1 MIPTYFKLACRSL
14 ISKKHNSIIS
24 VLGLGVGIATA
35 LLVGAYIINENSFD
49 KFQKNYSR
57 IYRIVNKT
65 GNSAELDKEYINS
78 SHDALAGID
87 KVCRMNIFFA
97 MIGNGANPVN
107 VNRLV
112 IADSAFFQIFSFP
125 LLSGSPNDVL
135 NGPNKIVIS
144 QSLESKLF
152 PNASGIGKQVR
163 IDMKEYCTVTGI
175 MKDSPVNSSI
185 QPDAVVSSSTRNQ
198 RYTGGDYWNNNGN
211 FHIELA
217 QYYILLRNVE
227 DSVQIL
233 KFIRNTYTE
242 KWREE
247 SPKLNLQPLAD
258 LYSST
263 GIEDLGNMMH
273 SNKKLLFLLMSI
285 GFVVLLLAIINTFN
299 ILLSE
304 SFAEK
309 KRASILKTS
318 GAAKHHIVW
327 QGLVTL
333 SLTLFISL
341 VFALFIVDSAL
352 PWFCTE
358 VERQISIKTFL
369 SLPYLIFV
377 AGTFILLILAIGFYP
392 SVYFAKSNPIDLL
405 RKGGLRKFSFLG
417 ISRATL
423 VFQFVSAIILII
435 SVITIVKE
443 TRFVRQHQ
451 LGYRP
456 DYLLFINVH
465 YTFSK
470 QINTLKQELLK
481 NPSILQAT
489 ASFGAPGNIYSES
502 ENKVNEKDMRYWE
515 ISCDEDFFST
525 LGIKLK
531 EGRFFLPGE
540 KGRACVVNEMFY
552 KNAEFKDLSTAIC
565 RTIPIVGVVEDFN
578 TESLHSEIKPGAIFF
593 SDEGLTCLSLRIS
606 SDNVDKT
613 LDYIGKV
620 WQNMCPEFTLNYSF
634 YDDMIEKQYI
644 QEKRLSSTIGAS
656 SGIAIFIS
664 CLGLYSMILFV
675 VKRRTKEIGI
685 RKING
690 ARVSEV
696 MRMLINDL
704 IKWVAVAFII
714 ACPISYYA
722 MHRWLQNFAYK
733 TEMSWWIFGL
743 AGIIA
748 LVIALLTVSWQSWR
762 AATRNPVEALRYE

>member
-1 MIPTYFKLACRSL
+1 MIPTYFKLAFRSL
-14 ISKKHNSIIS
+14 ISKKHNSLIS
-24 VLGLGVGIATA
+24 VLGLGIGIATA
-35 LLVGAYIINENSFD
+35 MLVGAYIVNENSFD

-65 GNSAELDKEYINS
+65 GNTAKLDKEFINS
-78 SHDALAGID
+78 FQEALAGIE

-97 MIGNGANPVN
+97 MVGNGDNPVN
-107 VNRLV
+107 INRLV
-112 IADSAFFQIFSFP
+112 VADSAFFEVFSFN
-125 LLSGSPNDVL
+125 LLSGSPTDVL
-135 NGPNKIVIS
+135 NGPNKIVLS

-152 PNASGIGKQVR
+152 PNTSGIGKQVR

-175 MKDSPVNSSI
+175 MKDSPTNSSI
-185 QPDAVVSSSTRNQ
+185 QPDAVVSSYTRNLS
-198 RYTGGDYWNNNGN
+198 YTGGDYWNNNGR
-211 FHIELA
+211 FHIELS
-217 QYYILLRNVE
+217 QYYILLRNAK

-233 KFIRNTYTE
+233 KFMRNTYTE

-247 SPKLNLQPLAD
+247 SPKLNLQPLSEI
-258 LYSST
+258 YSST
-263 GIEDLGNMMH
+263 GIEDSGNMMH
-273 SNKKLLFLLMSI
+273 GNKKLLFLLLSI
-285 GFVVLLLAIINTFN
+285 GLIVLLLAIINTFN

-304 SFAEK
+304 SFAET

-318 GAAKHHIVW
+318 GASKHHIVW
-327 QGLVTL
+327 QGLATL
-333 SLTLFISL
+333 SMTLFFSL
-341 VFALFIVDSAL
+341 VFALVIIDSAL
-352 PWFCTE
+352 PWFCTV
-358 VERQISIKTFL
+358 VERQINIKTFL
-369 SLPYLIFV
+369 SLPYLLFLAATFTILIF
-377 AGTFILLILAIGFYP
+377 AIGFYP

-405 RKGGLRKFSFLG
+405 RKGGLRKFSFIG

-456 DYLLFINVH
+456 DYLLFIPVH

-489 ASFGAPGNIYSES
+489 ASFGAPGNIYTTSD
-502 ENKVNEKDMRYWE
+502 NKVNEKYMYYWE
-515 ISCDEDFFST
+515 ISCDEEFFST

-540 KGRACVVNEMFY
+540 KGRACIVNEMFY
-552 KNAEFKDLSTAIC
+552 KNAEFKDLSTATC

-593 SDEGLTCLSLRIS
+593 SDEDLTCLSLRIS
-606 SDNVDKT
+606 SQNVDKT
-613 LDYIGKV
+613 LDYISKV
-620 WQNMCPEFTLNYSF
+620 WKRMCPEFTLNYSF
-634 YDDMIEKQYI
+634 YDDMIEKQYL
-644 QEKRLSSTIGAS
+644 QEKRLSGTIGAS

-664 CLGLYSMILFV
+664 CLGLYSMILFM
-675 VKRRTKEIGI
+675 VKHRTKEIGI

-690 ARVSEV
+690 AKVSEV

-704 IKWVAVAFII
+704 IKWVAISFII
-714 ACPISYYA
+714 ACPVAFYV

-743 AGIIA
+743 AGMLA
-748 LVIALLTVSWQSWR
+748 LIIALLTVSWQSWR